1 MALPYAIHLGK
12 AEPRARFALGGEE
25 GLERT
30 LADFRRH
37 ADSGVADLDADL
49 AAGRI
54 RPDCQRSAAGHRI
67 ERILD
72 EIEQR
77 LTQFTGD
84 AADHDAAPARGPPAM
99 QAPQRCAPRP
109 SSPTARLPSILG
121 RRVRPSVALLPRAV
135 ERVAS

>member
-67 ERILD
+67 ERILN

-77 LTQFTGD
+77 LTQFTSD
-84 AADHDAAPARGPPAM
+84 PADHDAAPEVPLRLHH
-99 QAPQRCAPRP
+99 APLSTCCPKRQQ
-109 SSPTARLPSILG
+109 TG
-121 RRVRPSVALLPRAV
+121 DD
-135 ERVAS
+135 